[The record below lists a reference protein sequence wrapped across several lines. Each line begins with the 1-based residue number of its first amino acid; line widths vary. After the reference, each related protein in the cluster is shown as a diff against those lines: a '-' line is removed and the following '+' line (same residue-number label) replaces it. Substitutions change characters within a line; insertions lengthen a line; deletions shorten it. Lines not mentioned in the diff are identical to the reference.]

1 MLNIKDKDDAIRI
14 LREMDVDTE
23 GKSIEEIDEL
33 IRSYLGISLEEDPS
47 LSDIDYDNFQL
58 PPDTEYTETH
68 RGPTPS
74 CGAYSTAYYYDEN
87 HIPCKKYEAYYITIV
102 EYSVD
107 GERINEVYGMSGTK
121 VGKK

>member
-33 IRSYLGISLEEDPS
+33 IRSYLGISFEEDPS

-74 CGAYSTAYYYDEN
+74 GGAYSTAYYYDDN

>member
-1 MLNIKDKDDAIRI
+1 
-14 LREMDVDTE
+14 MDVDTE
-23 GKSIEEIDEL
+23 GKSIEEIDDL
-33 IRSYLGISLEEDPS
+33 IRSYLGISFEEEPS
-47 LSDIDYDNFQL
+47 APDIDYDNIQL

-74 CGAYSTAYYYDEN
+74 GGAYSTAYYYDDN